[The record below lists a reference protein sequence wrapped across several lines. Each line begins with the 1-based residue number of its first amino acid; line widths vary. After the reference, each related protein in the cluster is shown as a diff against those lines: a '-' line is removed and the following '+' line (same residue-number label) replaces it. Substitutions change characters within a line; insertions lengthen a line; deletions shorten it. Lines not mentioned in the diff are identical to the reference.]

1 MKRLNDYRMRL
12 LVVGFV
18 ASIVLINGSV
28 KADFTF
34 GEPTNLPAYI
44 ANSSSSSY
52 YGDDLCVSACG
63 RFLFFGSTRP
73 GGQGGY
79 DIWSAARASVSDD
92 WGTPVNLGAT
102 VNRSTDDTDPSI
114 SVDLLSLFFRSE
126 RSGGSGGSDL
136 YVTTRAT
143 TEDPWSEPVNLGPT
157 VNSTGN
163 DSDPSISADGLS
175 LYFSTW
181 QGPRPG
187 GLGGDDIWVTTRKT
201 ADDTWSEPV
210 NLGPPINTASNDSKP
225 CISSDGLA
233 LFFNSSHPGGFTP
246 SVFDNSDIYVSTRP
260 SKDDPWREPV
270 NLGPQINIASGGFGA
285 YDPDVSSD
293 GSTIYFGAPCRR
305 AGGNFYDF
313 WKAPIIPIVD
323 LNSDGFVDSIDMCI
337 MVDHWGT
344 DNQLCD
350 IGPMPWGDGIVDVQD
365 LIVLAE
371 HLFKDVNDP
380 TLIAHWPLDEAQGV
394 IAYDNAG
401 ERDGILV
408 DGPVWQPDSGMVA
421 GALQFDGV
429 DDYVVTG
436 EAPKPD
442 MGSYGVLAWIKGGE
456 PGQVVLS
463 QMGKANWL
471 GTDPLEG
478 FLMTELTVA
487 GRNGRSLGSEAVIT
501 DGNWH
506 RMAFVWDGSYRRLYV
521 DGLVVAEDEQ
531 DNLDISVNGLY
542 IGTGKT
548 MEPGTFFSGLIDDI
562 RIYNRAISP

>member
-1 MKRLNDYRMRL
+1 MKQLNTDRIRLI
-12 LVVGFV
+12 VIGIAVG
-18 ASIVLINGSV
+18 IVFGVGSA

-63 RFLFFGSTRP
+63 RFLFFCSTRP

-92 WGTPVNLGAT
+92 WSTPVNLGAT
-102 VNRSTDDTDPSI
+102 VNSPTDDADPSI
-114 SVDLLSLFFRSE
+114 SVDLLYLFFRSE

-136 YVTTRAT
+136 YMTTRAT

-187 GLGGDDIWVTTRKT
+187 GLGGDDIWFTTRKT

-210 NLGPPINTASNDSKP
+210 NLGPPINTASNDHKP

-233 LFFNSSHPGGFTP
+233 LFFNSSRPGGFTP

-260 SKDDPWREPV
+260 SKDAPWGEPV
-270 NLGPQINIASGGFGA
+270 NLGPQINIASGGYGA

-293 GSTIYFGAPCRR
+293 GSTIYFGAPERR
-305 AGGNFYDF
+305 AGDKSYDF
-313 WKAPIIPIVD
+313 WQAPIIPIVD
-323 LNSDGFVDSIDMCI
+323 LNSDGIVDTADMCI
-337 MVDHWGT
+337 LVDHWGT
-344 DNQLCD
+344 NETLCD

-371 HLFKDVNDP
+371 HLFEEVP
-380 TLIAHWPLDEAQGV
+380 
-394 IAYDNAG
+394 
-401 ERDGILV
+401 
-408 DGPVWQPDSGMVA
+408 PV
-421 GALQFDGV
+421 
-429 DDYVVTG
+429 
-436 EAPKPD
+436 E
-442 MGSYGVLAWIKGGE
+442 
-456 PGQVVLS
+456 
-463 QMGKANWL
+463 
-471 GTDPLEG
+471 
-478 FLMTELTVA
+478 
-487 GRNGRSLGSEAVIT
+487 
-501 DGNWH
+501 
-506 RMAFVWDGSYRRLYV
+506 
-521 DGLVVAEDEQ
+521 
-531 DNLDISVNGLY
+531 
-542 IGTGKT
+542 
-548 MEPGTFFSGLIDDI
+548 
-562 RIYNRAISP
+562 

>member
-1 MKRLNDYRMRL
+1 MEQFNGNRVNLM
-12 LVVGFV
+12 LVGVV
-18 ASIVLINGSV
+18 AAIVLGGV
-28 KADFTF
+28 TAKADFTF

-63 RFLFFGSTRP
+63 RFLFFCSTRP

-79 DIWSAARASVSDD
+79 DILSAARASVSDD
-92 WGTPVNLGAT
+92 WGIPVNLGAM
-102 VNRSTDDTDPSI
+102 VNSPTDDADPSI

-210 NLGPPINTASNDSKP
+210 NLGPPINTASNDHKP

-233 LFFNSSHPGGFTP
+233 LFFNSSRPGGFTP

-260 SKDDPWREPV
+260 SKDAPWGEPV

-293 GSTIYFGAPCRR
+293 GSTIYFGAPCRQ
-305 AGGNFYDF
+305 AGGNFFDF

-337 MVDHWGT
+337 IVDNWGT
-344 DNQLCD
+344 DNSLCD

-365 LIVLAE
+365 LIVLSE
-371 HLFKDVNDP
+371 HLFEEVIDP
-380 TLIAHWPLDEAQGV
+380 TLIAHWPLDEAQGD
-394 IAYDNAG
+394 IAYNSVTDC
-401 ERDGILV
+401 DGTLIG
-408 DGPVWQPDSGMVA
+408 DPVWQPDGGLVE
-421 GALQFDGV
+421 GALQLDGI
-429 DDYVVTG
+429 DDYVNT
-436 EAPKPD
+436 APVLNPEE
-442 MGSYGVLAWIKGGE
+442 GVFSVFTWIKGGF
-456 PGQVVLS
+456 PGQVVIS
-463 QMGKANWL
+463 QIDGANWL
-471 GTDPLEG
+471 GLDPASG
-478 FLMTELTVA
+478 CLMTNL
-487 GRNGRSLGSEAVIT
+487 RLSGRSQSFLHSEIMIT
-501 DGNWH
+501 DGMWH
-506 RMAFVWDGSYRRLYV
+506 RIGFVWDGLYRSLYV
-521 DGLVVAEDEQ
+521 DDILVAEDTQEG
-531 DNLDISVNGLY
+531 LGSSVGGLN
-542 IGTGKT
+542 IGTGKA
-548 MEPGTFFSGLIDDI
+548 MEPGTFWSGLIDDV
-562 RIYNRAISP
+562 RIYNRAVRP